1 MPHRVLV
8 AQHLA
13 RLFSLLSHPVR
24 IRIIA
29 ELRNGELCVNS
40 LQDILGIS
48 HSGVSQHLA
57 LLRSYKL
64 MKEHREGRHVFYR
77 LVNADM
83 AAWLVDGIPFIVP
96 DDSDSALLRSA
107 AAFTAD
113 QWSNTAVDG
122 SNTDIEATTTKS
134 TLMMG

>member
-1 MPHRVLV
+1 MPHRVLI
-8 AQHLA
+8 AQQLA

-57 LLRSYKL
+57 ILRSHKL
-64 MKEHREGRHVFYR
+64 IKEHRDGRHVFYR
-77 LVNADM
+77 LVNHHM
-83 AAWLVDGIPFIVP
+83 AAWLVDGIPFVMP
-96 DDSDSALLRSA
+96 DDSDSALLRTA
-107 AAFTAD
+107 AARTVD
-113 QWSNTAVDG
+113 QWSTVTPSSKNSAELDVPV
-122 SNTDIEATTTKS
+122 EAMKT
-134 TLMMG
+134 G